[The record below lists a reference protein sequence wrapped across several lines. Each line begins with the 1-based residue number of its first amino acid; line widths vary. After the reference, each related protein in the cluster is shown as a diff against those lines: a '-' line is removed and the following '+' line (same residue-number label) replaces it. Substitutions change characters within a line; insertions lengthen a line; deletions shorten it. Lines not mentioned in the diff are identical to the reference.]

1 MARSFRDIT
10 SAEAWRVLVDAAI
23 VAAEDKGFTLRRMPG
38 RGRST
43 VYEVERNGNKRL
55 AAIRTTRDRLIA
67 FPPMADGWKTLDDVK
82 LVFVAA
88 VDVPEAP
95 ANIEV
100 LMLPADEVR
109 ARFDAA
115 LAARVEAGHHI
126 VENFGMWISLDAD
139 DRGLPASVGA
149 GIADKFQPIAVFPID
164 DELLASVDGL
174 AAEKY
179 DGAVA
184 DPVPIAASAGQSPSG
199 TISEILEKARTD
211 IATLAGVSDEKVKLD
226 LKIED

>member
-1 MARSFRDIT
+1 MARSFQDIT

-23 VAAEDKGFTLRRMPG
+23 VAAKDKGFTLRRMPG

-88 VDVPEAP
+88 LDVPEAP
-95 ANIEV
+95 ANIQV
-100 LMLPADEVR
+100 FMFPADEVR

-115 LAARVEAGHHI
+115 LAARIEAGHNI
-126 VENFGMWISLDAD
+126 VEHFGMWISLDAD

-149 GIADKFQPIAVFPID
+149 GIADNFRPIAVFPID
-164 DELLASVDGL
+164 DELLASVDEI
-174 AAEKY
+174 AAEKR

-184 DPVPIAASAGQSPSG
+184 DPAVTANGRSQPPSG

-211 IATLAGVSDEKVKLD
+211 IATLAGVTDEKVKLD
-226 LKIED
+226 LKIEY

>member
-1 MARSFRDIT
+1 MAQSFQDIS
-10 SAEAWRVLVDAAI
+10 SADAWRVLVDAAI

-95 ANIEV
+95 ASIEV
-100 LMLPADEVR
+100 FMLPADEVR

-115 LAARVEAGHHI
+115 LAARIEAGHQI
-126 VENFGMWISLDAD
+126 VENFGMWISLDTD
-139 DRGLPASVGA
+139 DRGLPASVGS
-149 GIADKFQPIAVFPID
+149 GIADHFRPIAVFPID
-164 DELLASVDGL
+164 AELLASVAAT
-174 AAEKY
+174 AAEKNDDAPAEAVPKT
-179 DGAVA
+179 DGL
-184 DPVPIAASAGQSPSG
+184 GQPASG

-211 IATLAGVSDEKVKLD
+211 IAALAGVTDEKVKLD
-226 LKIED
+226 LKIEY